1 MRTGWTTR
9 WWSASVQR
17 WFPQQTKRCPM
28 ATLTILKA
36 IITQIKDVR
45 KVINLDEGSVG
56 DSHYDL
62 SRAIWNIETVVRRM
76 KHRRL

>member
-1 MRTGWTTR
+1 
-9 WWSASVQR
+9 
-17 WFPQQTKRCPM
+17 M

>member
-1 MRTGWTTR
+1 
-9 WWSASVQR
+9 
-17 WFPQQTKRCPM
+17 M
-28 ATLTILKA
+28 ATVKILQA

-62 SRAIWNIETVVRRM
+62 SRAIWNIETVVRRE
-76 KHRRL
+76 KRKRA